1 MIEVGV
7 ILACTS
13 WTWKKIYINILYM
26 YNIYQQTF
34 IYRSCCCE
42 VALAD
47 GLGVGLWAPSISQ
60 APGGVGQCL
69 WCLGGGATSMAMANN
84 IWTCD
89 ALNQFYIR
97 LYTLYIR
104 FHPINKNNEM
114 LYSMQYYTVYLQTRY
129 KMLDSIRYQL
139 LIRYTA
145 LNVGHV
151 ILDTKYYIDVRYNK
165 CKTGV
170 QTPCI

>member
-1 MIEVGV
+1 
-7 ILACTS
+7 
-13 WTWKKIYINILYM
+13 M

-84 IWTCD
+84 I
-89 ALNQFYIR
+89 FIY
-97 LYTLYIR
+97 
-104 FHPINKNNEM
+104 E
-114 LYSMQYYTVYLQTRY
+114 
-129 KMLDSIRYQL
+129 
-139 LIRYTA
+139 
-145 LNVGHV
+145 HV
-151 ILDTKYYIDVRYNK
+151 M
-165 CKTGV
+165 
-170 QTPCI
+170 P